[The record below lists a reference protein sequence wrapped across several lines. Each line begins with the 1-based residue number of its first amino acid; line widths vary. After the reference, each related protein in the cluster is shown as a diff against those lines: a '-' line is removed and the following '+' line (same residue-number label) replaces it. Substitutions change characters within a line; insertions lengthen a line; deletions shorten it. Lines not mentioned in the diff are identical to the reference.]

1 MATEDKTPIYGAA
14 EILMAT
20 STSSDSLIIAMHKR
34 GSSRMK
40 QF

>member
-1 MATEDKTPIYGAA
+1 MAKEDKTPIYGAA
-14 EILMAT
+14 ETLMAT
-20 STSSDSLIIAMHKR
+20 STLLDSLIIAMHKR